1 MLAMGVHPGVVSA
14 TSSTMILFTTF
25 ASSISFFVFG
35 LVLPDFAVVGFV
47 VGVCAASVGQILMR
61 QARQARSAS
70 GRDFERNSF
79 TAFAIGGVI
88 LISALLMTIEVS
100 VRDETQPIHTVLLLT
115 ILMSLL
121 S

>member
-25 ASSISFFVFG
+25 ASSVSFSVFG
-35 LVLPDFAVVGFV
+35 LVLHDFAVVGFV

-61 QARQARSAS
+61 HARQARSAS

-100 VRDETQPIHTVLLLT
+100 ACDRSQQIR
-115 ILMSLL
+115 SLL
-121 S
+121 VRLTSFLS